1 VRLEE
6 GKGAGWG
13 VREFRNLDPPREGP
27 RPGHAD
33 FGWAT
38 KVVQRGTRV
47 TTGRLEGVTV
57 HYRDGRRRTFHGAQA
72 NRILQTVRE
81 ARADAEPLPA
91 RYRRVQEVR

>member
-1 VRLEE
+1 VRFEE

-13 VREFRNLDPPREGP
+13 VREFRNLDPPREG
-27 RPGHAD
+27 GAD
-33 FGWAT
+33 LEWAT

-47 TTGRLEGVTV
+47 TTGRLEGVTA